1 MSLRNEIKETLK
13 THLPIGKVI
22 ASNEGL
28 DEPLTKIVNLQ
39 ANKVLD
45 QATSQI
51 LSLLEGSL
59 PKPLTKK
66 EVAVP
71 GDIDAHEKS
80 LLLRQGWN
88 ACLREIRSKLE

>member
-51 LSLLEGSL
+51 LSLLEAHCECNKKKKL
-59 PKPLTKK
+59 KPEDFDL
-66 EVAVP
+66 
-71 GDIDAHEKS
+71 GDDDTPFGMSDYWIDK
-80 LLLRQGWN
+80 
-88 ACLREIRSKLE
+88 